1 MRLSHPPLLSPCIHP
16 CELRTNLAFPTTESV
31 KNVIQDLLN
40 LMVQVSQYDTNPSS
54 SNNNT
59 PTNSRSS
66 GGAGQPSSRDIIT
79 QSLQTLDSSLLNV
92 YRTATLLPS
101 SPTSP
106 GHTSSSTGQG
116 TTELER
122 AEAAQFAST
131 FSQTH
136 NPYAPHLHQPGPQNP
151 GIPIPLITYVENGRN
166 PDVYTREF
174 IELVRRNNQLMRG
187 KMHAFRDFRDIL
199 AGEMEAALPELKEDV
214 RRVVEATGGPGPAE
228 GSEERAKEG
237 QVASLAA
244 GAETQQGQGGQ
255 QQ

>member
-1 MRLSHPPLLSPCIHP
+1 MAPVTATHQ
-16 CELRTNLAFPTTESV
+16 EAQESV

-59 PTNSRSS
+59 PTNNSRAS
-66 GGAGQPSSRDIIT
+66 GGGGHPSSRDVIA
-79 QSLQTLDSSLLNV
+79 QSLQTLDASLLSV

-101 SPTSP
+101 SPSSP
-106 GHTSSSTGQG
+106 SGGGLNNPSSNGQQG

-131 FSQTH
+131 FNSTH

-174 IELVRRNNQLMRG
+174 IELVRRSNQLMRG

-199 AGEMEAALPELKEDV
+199 AGEMEAALPELREDV

-228 GSEERAKEG
+228 GSEERAREG
-237 QVASLAA
+237 VVGSLSV
-244 GAETQQGQGGQ
+244 GEGQQGQGQQGGQ
-255 QQ
+255 

>member
-1 MRLSHPPLLSPCIHP
+1 MAPVTANHQ
-16 CELRTNLAFPTTESV
+16 EAQESV

-40 LMVQVSQYDTNPSS
+40 LMVQVSQFDTNPSS

-66 GGAGQPSSRDIIT
+66 GGGGGQPSSRDIIT
-79 QSLQTLDSSLLNV
+79 QSLQTLDASLLNV

-101 SPTSP
+101 SPSSP
-106 GHTSSSTGQG
+106 RHHSATSTGQG

-199 AGEMEAALPELKEDV
+199 AGEMEAALSELKEDV

-244 GAETQQGQGGQ
+244 GAETQQQGGGQQGGGQ
-255 QQ
+255 QQQ

>member
-1 MRLSHPPLLSPCIHP
+1 MAPVTANHQ
-16 CELRTNLAFPTTESV
+16 EAQESV
-31 KNVIQDLLN
+31 KNVIQDILN

-59 PTNSRSS
+59 PTNRA
-66 GGAGQPSSRDIIT
+66 GGGGGHPSSREVIT
-79 QSLQTLDSSLLNV
+79 QSLQTLDASLLSV
-92 YRTATLLPS
+92 YRTASLLPS
-101 SPTSP
+101 SPSSP
-106 GHTSSSTGQG
+106 SHSSLPGGG

-131 FSQTH
+131 FANTH

-174 IELVRRNNQLMRG
+174 IEL
-187 KMHAFRDFRDIL
+187 MHAFRDFRDVL
-199 AGEMEAALPELKEDV
+199 AGEMEAALPELREDV

-228 GSEERAKEG
+228 GSEEKAREG
-237 QVASLAA
+237 VVASMAVGGDGQGQA
-244 GAETQQGQGGQ
+244 GGGQGQGGQ
-255 QQ
+255 Q

>member
-1 MRLSHPPLLSPCIHP
+1 MAPVTATHQ
-16 CELRTNLAFPTTESV
+16 EAQESV
-31 KNVIQDLLN
+31 RNVIQDLLN

-59 PTNSRSS
+59 PTNSGVNSRSS
-66 GGAGQPSSRDIIT
+66 GGGGQPSSRDIIA

-101 SPTSP
+101 SPSSP
-106 GHTSSSTGQG
+106 GHTSTNQGTG

-131 FSQTH
+131 FAQTH

-151 GIPIPLITYVENGRN
+151 GIPTPLITYVENGRN

-214 RRVVEATGGPGPAE
+214 RRVVDATGGPGPAE
-228 GSEERAKEG
+228 GSEERMKEG
-237 QVASLAA
+237 MVASLAV
-244 GAETQQGQGGQ
+244 GAEGQQQGQGQGQ
-255 QQ
+255 QGGQQ

>member
-1 MRLSHPPLLSPCIHP
+1 MAPVTANHQEALD
-16 CELRTNLAFPTTESV
+16 SV
-31 KNVIQDLLN
+31 KNVIQDFLN

-54 SNNNT
+54 SSNNNT
-59 PTNSRSS
+59 PTNRA
-66 GGAGQPSSRDIIT
+66 GGGGGGHPPSSRDVIT
-79 QSLQTLDSSLLNV
+79 QSLQTLDASLLSV

-101 SPTSP
+101 SPSSP
-106 GHTSSSTGQG
+106 GHSSLSSGHGQGTG

-131 FSQTH
+131 FASTH

-187 KMHAFRDFRDIL
+187 KMHAFRDFRDVL

-214 RRVVEATGGPGPAE
+214 RRVVEATGGAGPAE
-228 GSEERAKEG
+228 GSEEKAREG
-237 QVASLAA
+237 VVASMAA
-244 GAETQQGQGGQ
+244 GGDGQGQGGQGQGGQ
-255 QQ
+255 Q

>member
-1 MRLSHPPLLSPCIHP
+1 MAPVTANHQ
-16 CELRTNLAFPTTESV
+16 EAQESV
-31 KNVIQDLLN
+31 KNVIQDILN

-59 PTNSRSS
+59 PTNRA
-66 GGAGQPSSRDIIT
+66 GGGGGHPSSREVIT
-79 QSLQTLDSSLLNV
+79 QSLQTLDASLLSV
-92 YRTATLLPS
+92 YRTASLLPS
-101 SPTSP
+101 SPSSP
-106 GHTSSSTGQG
+106 SHSSLPGGG

-131 FSQTH
+131 FANTH

-174 IELVRRNNQLMRG
+174 IELVRRSNQLMRG
-187 KMHAFRDFRDIL
+187 KMHAFRDFRDVL
-199 AGEMEAALPELKEDV
+199 AGEMEAALPELREDV

-228 GSEERAKEG
+228 GSEEKAREG
-237 QVASLAA
+237 VVASMAVGGDGQGQA
-244 GAETQQGQGGQ
+244 GGGQGQGGQ
-255 QQ
+255 Q